1 MLSFL
6 LSSGTKPIRSQLL
19 EDQNSTQMVYT
30 HPTHSDGCFRVRRGG
45 GGVNTF
51 KVRRVTV
58 PGMYTEGKGIRLNF
72 TTCKEYCALYASP
85 QCSLGFH

>member
-19 EDQNSTQMVYT
+19 QGQISTQMVYT
-30 HPTHSDGCFRVRRGG
+30 HPAHSDGCFRVRR
-45 GGVNTF
+45 GVNTF

-58 PGMYTEGKGIRLNF
+58 PGMYTEGKGMRLNF

-85 QCSLGFH
+85 QFSSGFH

>member
-30 HPTHSDGCFRVRRGG
+30 HPTHSDGCIRVRRGG
-45 GGVNTF
+45 
-51 KVRRVTV
+51 
-58 PGMYTEGKGIRLNF
+58 EHIQGKKSHRARDVHRSQMDIV
-72 TTCKEYCALYASP
+72 E
-85 QCSLGFH
+85 FHYM